1 MSERPAARKDI
12 VVRDEENN
20 HIITLIMNY
29 LLILLAVSLAV
40 SGLGW
45 IYFIYFFSIGYGFGV
60 SALAVTLA
68 IVFKDVLTLPTALL
82 CAVMFIFG
90 CRLGLYLLTR
100 EKRSTEY
107 RKILYGPDA
116 AKKKPLFVVIVVW
129 IFCAL
134 LYVGQVS
141 PVAFYLANSAE
152 GAPVNEVW
160 TWIGAVMMAIGV
172 LLESVADAQK
182 KAAKKI
188 NPKKFVTTGLYK
200 VVRCP
205 NYLGELVIWTGSFI
219 VCFGACCSVWQWI
232 IAAIGYIGIV
242 YVMFS
247 GARRLEVRQAV
258 TYGADPEFQ
267 EYIKKT
273 PILLPFVP
281 IYSVAKYEWLK
292 A

>member
-1 MSERPAARKDI
+1 MS
-12 VVRDEENN
+12 
-20 HIITLIMNY
+20 Y

-152 GAPVNEVW
+152 GAPVSEVW

-200 VVRCP
+200 IVRCP

>member
-12 VVRDEENN
+12 VERDEENN
-20 HIITLIMNY
+20 PIITLIMNY

-152 GAPVNEVW
+152 EAPVNEVW

>member
-1 MSERPAARKDI
+1 
-12 VVRDEENN
+12 
-20 HIITLIMNY
+20 
-29 LLILLAVSLAV
+29 
-40 SGLGW
+40 
-45 IYFIYFFSIGYGFGV
+45 
-60 SALAVTLA
+60 
-68 IVFKDVLTLPTALL
+68 
-82 CAVMFIFG
+82 
-90 CRLGLYLLTR
+90 
-100 EKRSTEY
+100 
-107 RKILYGPDA
+107 
-116 AKKKPLFVVIVVW
+116 
-129 IFCAL
+129 
-134 LYVGQVS
+134 
-141 PVAFYLANSAE
+141 
-152 GAPVNEVW
+152 
-160 TWIGAVMMAIGV
+160 
-172 LLESVADAQK
+172 
-182 KAAKKI
+182 
-188 NPKKFVTTGLYK
+188 VTTGLYK

-281 IYSVAKYEWLK
+281 IYSVEKHKWLQ